1 MLDWDIPI
9 EEAVETCK
17 RISSMLPGNRSG
29 KRMGDVVKLE
39 LARDEIAKVSE
50 PEHGNDSAANE
61 T

>member
-17 RISSMLPGNRSG
+17 RISSTLPG
-29 KRMGDVVKLE
+29 KRTGDVVKPE
-39 LARDEIAKVSE
+39 LALDEIAKVSE
-50 PEHGNDSAANE
+50 PEHGNDSAANG